1 MTPAETVLYDEGDIL
16 VVDKPAGIAI
26 IPARGEAPEASLHR
40 RVEQQIGARLF
51 IVHRIDRDVSGV
63 VVFARTA
70 EVHRH
75 LSLAFEH
82 RQVEKTYTAWVSGDL
97 ATHHLRIDS
106 PLHDARKGKTR
117 PALPGEPGSLAAVSE
132 IDVERVWRRESAT
145 VSRVS
150 VCPHTGRH
158 HQIRVHLRSVGAP
171 LLFDDLYGKGIDPT
185 PLADA
190 PARRL
195 ALHARRLVVPAPGT
209 EAPLAFEAPLP
220 PDLVELDAWLD
231 SAWVGAER

>member
-1 MTPAETVLYDEGDIL
+1 MTLAETVLYDEGDIL

-82 RQVEKTYTAWVSGDL
+82 RQVEKTYTAWVVG
-97 ATHHLRIDS
+97 R
-106 PLHDARKGKTR
+106 ARDPPPSHRYPPPRCSQRKDPPR
-117 PALPGEPGSLAAVSE
+117 PA
-132 IDVERVWRRESAT
+132 R
-145 VSRVS
+145 
-150 VCPHTGRH
+150 
-158 HQIRVHLRSVGAP
+158 
-171 LLFDDLYGKGIDPT
+171 
-185 PLADA
+185 
-190 PARRL
+190 
-195 ALHARRLVVPAPGT
+195 
-209 EAPLAFEAPLP
+209 
-220 PDLVELDAWLD
+220 
-231 SAWVGAER
+231 